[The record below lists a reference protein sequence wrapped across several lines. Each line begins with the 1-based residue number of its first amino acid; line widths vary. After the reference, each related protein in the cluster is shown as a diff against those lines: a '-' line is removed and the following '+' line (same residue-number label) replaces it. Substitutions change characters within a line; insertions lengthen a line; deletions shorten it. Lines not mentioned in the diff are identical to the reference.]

1 MEKELERKRL
11 EEQSLALAE
20 VHSQLREPGTGLRR
34 RKSGKSSSALVPYSL
49 TPRDK
54 IAKKA
59 MLEIE
64 KIKLTL
70 KEKEEIRQNEEKQF
84 GLKVER
90 QKQALKKKLDKRM
103 IEHGVNYRNA
113 KDIIHNII
121 FDEGEVKYNA
131 VFDSHT
137 GIPPIELVELEDE
150 EERDV
155 QAVKIFI
162 QKYSK
167 LWRALF
173 SKYANI

>member
-1 MEKELERKRL
+1 MEKELKRKRL

-70 KEKEEIRQNEEKQF
+70 KEKRKYDKTKKSS
-84 GLKVER
+84 L
-90 QKQALKKKLDKRM
+90 ALKL
-103 IEHGVNYRNA
+103 N
-113 KDIIHNII
+113 
-121 FDEGEVKYNA
+121 VKSRLSRKSSIN
-131 VFDSHT
+131 
-137 GIPPIELVELEDE
+137 E
-150 EERDV
+150 
-155 QAVKIFI
+155 
-162 QKYSK
+162 
-167 LWRALF
+167 
-173 SKYANI
+173 